1 LKFFENKHLI
11 SLAKVK
17 IDLKFFEN
25 KHLNTFWEL
34 DEGCN
39 FKEIDSKDYFG
50 EEMSK
55 EIY

>member
-1 LKFFENKHLI
+1 
-11 SLAKVK
+11 VK

-34 DEGCN
+34 DEGHN
-39 FKEIDSKDYFG
+39 FKEINSKDFFG

-55 EIY
+55 VTY